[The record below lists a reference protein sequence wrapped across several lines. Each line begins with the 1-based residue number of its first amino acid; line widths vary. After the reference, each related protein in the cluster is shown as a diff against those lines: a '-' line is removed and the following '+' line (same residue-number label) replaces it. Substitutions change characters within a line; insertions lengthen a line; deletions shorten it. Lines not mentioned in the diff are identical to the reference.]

1 VVLTFAAWRDFT
13 RSTAEV
19 TNKMPAPR
27 KRPVLEVDAAKLS
40 AIELNR
46 IVPLAEAVQLSSLS
60 DDVWRREH
68 ADKFVWLSPRRIGVR
83 LKDALMLEP

>member
-1 VVLTFAAWRDFT
+1 
-13 RSTAEV
+13 
-19 TNKMPAPR
+19 MPAPR
-27 KRPVLEVDAAKLS
+27 RNPILEADPAKLS

-46 IVPLAEAVQLSSLS
+46 IIPLAEAVRLSSLS

-83 LKDALMLEP
+83 LKHALMLEP